1 MGSCSFKNDMAR
13 IHLINKQPISLNM
26 ALSPTL
32 ETTNQF
38 VIVVQGIKLL
48 ACNERANDHLEFL
61 KIFISLLHP
70 FDIF

>member
-1 MGSCSFKNDMAR
+1 
-13 IHLINKQPISLNM
+13 M

-48 ACNERANDHLEFL
+48 AFDESANDQLEFL
-61 KIFISLLHP
+61 KILISLLHP